1 MRQRPEA
8 ENYKV
13 IDLEKGETKTV
24 DIKGVNYAGTDLSS
38 VDSKVS
44 DVTIDGKDKKETI
57 EKTSAQRGTAI
68 AVFDGQKVDLNKC
81 LYTLEAGSGT
91 DTYKVKAMG
100 ADGTAIYLGPK
111 ASSKSGLPNVTASQ
125 PLITFTKNA
134 SDDTFS
140 LMDNSTGGAGKYLYF
155 HHTNTAKLH
164 FDRQN
169 TADAN
174 CYFEIYTP
182 SDSAEDY
189 DLINGY
195 KKVES
200 TAELKAGGNY
210 LIVTKADA
218 NGNRYVL
225 VPSTGTEK
233 YDHVAKLVTETV
245 SSSEQ
250 AVLAASDVATFTT
263 ENKKAISDNLYT
275 FKKVDENRYIISG
288 HTNDGS
294 TTFLNIGTSRI
305 PNRNVS
311 ELIELQ
317 SGRNQTVG
325 LYGTTSQRY
334 LYFWYDTSRLYYDRN
349 STLAALTCEFEL
361 YKPSVNAPADSP
373 IPGYELVNGVSGVE
387 DGGEY
392 LITSKVS
399 GNYYIMN
406 PTLESINYRHVAKV
420 SDETYVNPAAEAGS
434 TITFTGVANGSTSVK
449 IGDVIYFVAVR
460 EEGIVCDHAS
470 TVVVDTKEP
479 TCAEEGYTGDEIC
492 TVCDEVIVKGE
503 VITAKGHN
511 YVNGTCTNCGQDDPD
526 LGLTYALRYITV
538 GDQTGWYYAN
548 VKGEVDKSYTGV
560 TDNEYGWWYVEN
572 GQIDFDYI
580 GLAVNEYG
588 WWYVKHGQAD
598 FSYTGLAHN
607 GHGWWYVENGQVDF
621 AYTGTVTWYGTDFNV
636 KNGQVMF
643 GSIRF

>member
-38 VDSKVS
+38 VDSKVA

-81 LYTLEAGSGT
+81 LYTLEAGSST